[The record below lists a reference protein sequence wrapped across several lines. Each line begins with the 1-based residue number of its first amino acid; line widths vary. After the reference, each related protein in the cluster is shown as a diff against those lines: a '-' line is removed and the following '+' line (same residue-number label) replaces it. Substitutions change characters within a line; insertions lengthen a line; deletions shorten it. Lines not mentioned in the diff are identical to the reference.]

1 MILDRD
7 KFDNRGLQYWA
18 DIQNITITATT
29 NLRVSI
35 SNGQRNIVLNVC
47 RQKQIRAES
56 MFILTSVSLSVKKK
70 NGKSGTKCV
79 ILILNMHL
87 R

>member
-1 MILDRD
+1 MMMITQCGNDYHDYSNNKL
-7 KFDNRGLQYWA
+7 A
-18 DIQNITITATT
+18 CI
-29 NLRVSI
+29 SI

-56 MFILTSVSLSVKKK
+56 MFILTSLSLSVKKK
-70 NGKSGTKCV
+70 SGKSGIKCV
-79 ILILNMHL
+79 LLILNMHL

>member
-70 NGKSGTKCV
+70 SGKSGIKCV
-79 ILILNMHL
+79 LLILNMHL